1 MLDTASPNIPV
12 KRDNERSRIAG
23 ARCDRHETLAEPGPR
38 SSRRSITATRGGNK
52 SMEEGQVDIRLGRT
66 AIACIACGAGGANER
81 RATI

>member
-12 KRDNERSRIAG
+12 RRDNVNGRDAG
-23 ARCDRHETLAEPGPR
+23 ARFDRHETLAKPGPR

-52 SMEEGQVDIRLGRT
+52 SMEEGQVDIRFGRT
-66 AIACIACGAGGANER
+66 ATVCIACGAGGANER